1 MNFRN
6 RSALCPHVI
15 GIMIFLFMT
24 TACAITP
31 PQRSAITEFG
41 EATALFAQLATSEL
55 HQMRD
60 TVVAMNVSR
69 LALEGTADNPDLTNL
84 DEQFDPDV
92 VKARVEAAQ
101 GLHTYGSMLVALSTG
116 TQEADI
122 QHAADK
128 FLSSVKKLPTSSIG
142 MTPESDGGIRGSGC
156 ENWAEGV
163 GCLTT

>member
-60 TVVAMNVSR
+60 SVVAMNVSR

-92 VKARVEAAQ
+92 VELFLFMFRERKVIDNVFRSSSDVEDLGTRHKQLVGDATGIVSEDLTGYAA
-101 GLHTYGSMLVALSTG
+101 
-116 TQEADI
+116 
-122 QHAADK
+122 
-128 FLSSVKKLPTSSIG
+128 SI
-142 MTPESDGGIRGSGC
+142 S
-156 ENWAEGV
+156 NK
-163 GCLTT
+163 LTTRN